1 MRDAKCITDA
11 EGNKMASILNNVP
24 QGIGQYA
31 QTVDL
36 SSLPDGIYYYRLN
49 TDKAVVGKIVKT
61 SK

>member
-1 MRDAKCITDA
+1 MRDAKCIT
-11 EGNKMASILNNVP
+11 
-24 QGIGQYA
+24 GQYA